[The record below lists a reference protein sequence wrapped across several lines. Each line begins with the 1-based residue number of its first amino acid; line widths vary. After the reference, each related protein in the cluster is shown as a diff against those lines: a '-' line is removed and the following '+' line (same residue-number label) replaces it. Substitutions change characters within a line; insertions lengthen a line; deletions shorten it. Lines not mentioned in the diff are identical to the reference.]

1 MNAFAIVPVRAP
13 VRCVA
18 VAVVGP
24 GGRMNGGPS
33 RVNPSPPEARVLP
46 APPVVRPVVA
56 GEVAPGPASVASDD
70 WKLAGDAVPGV
81 L

>member
-1 MNAFAIVPVRAP
+1 M
-13 VRCVA
+13 
-18 VAVVGP
+18 
-24 GGRMNGGPS
+24 
-33 RVNPSPPEARVLP
+33 NPSPPEARVPP